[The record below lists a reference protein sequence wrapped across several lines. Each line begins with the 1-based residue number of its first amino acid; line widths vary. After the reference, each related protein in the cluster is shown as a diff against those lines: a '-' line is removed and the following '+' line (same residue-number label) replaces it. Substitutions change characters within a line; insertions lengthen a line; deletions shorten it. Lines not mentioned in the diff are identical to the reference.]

1 MYLFCTFSPLLVCFA
16 YFSFVAVD
24 FFSFLLAYLCVCV
37 CVCVCVC
44 ACVCV
49 LLSLSFFPPL
59 FILCAVFISLQV
71 GLGLIFHWSETKISY
86 FGVVNKF
93 LSVGM
98 ELAVIKELFIILCF
112 DYTYFLT
119 NLF

>member
-1 MYLFCTFSPLLVCFA
+1 MC
-16 YFSFVAVD
+16 
-24 FFSFLLAYLCVCV
+24 LCVCV
-37 CVCVCVC
+37 CVCVR

-59 FILCAVFISLQV
+59 FILCAVSISLQV
-71 GLGLIFHWSETKISY
+71 GLGLIFHWLETKISY

-119 NLF
+119 NFF

>member
-71 GLGLIFHWSETKISY
+71 GLGLILDWSETKISY

-98 ELAVIKELFIILCF
+98 ELAVIKELFIILYF
-112 DYTYFLT
+112 DNIYFLT